1 MRAHCEMI
9 NRGILFDKL
18 NLLMDILDD
27 ELGKPSKNINIEYV
41 LSAIRCF
48 TMLLLMQEMEN

>member
-1 MRAHCEMI
+1 MT
-9 NRGILFDKL
+9 NKDILFDKL
-18 NLLMDILDD
+18 NELMDILDN